1 MKKDILSAVSFGE
14 SMIRFSTKNFE
25 RIEQAHELEMRVAG
39 AESNFAI
46 AFVRLGGKAVW
57 ISKLTKD
64 PLGRFIANKIR
75 EHGVDVSNVIWTD
88 KYRVGLYF
96 IEFGKKPRVTQV
108 IYDRKDSAISNIDS
122 SEINWKVL
130 KDYDLFHITGI
141 TVALS
146 ENCKKAVETGIS
158 KAREVGTKVSFD
170 VNYRSK
176 LWSPE
181 EAFKALD
188 PILGKVD
195 ILFVTKEDAK
205 SVLKVDGSY
214 EEIITKLSERYNP
227 EVIVLTL
234 GSEGA
239 MALKDNKIYRA
250 EPYELEVVDR
260 IGAGDGSA
268 AGFAYEYLKGGDT
281 EKALSLGVAMAAFA
295 HTMPGDII
303 FAEKEEIESI
313 MRQKTTDIVR

>member
-1 MKKDILSAVSFGE
+1 
-14 SMIRFSTKNFE
+14 
-25 RIEQAHELEMRVAG
+25 
-39 AESNFAI
+39 
-46 AFVRLGGKAVW
+46 
-57 ISKLTKD
+57 
-64 PLGRFIANKIR
+64 LGRFIANKIR

-96 IEFGKKPRVTQV
+96 IELGKKPRTTQV
-108 IYDRKDSAISNIDS
+108 IYDRKGSAMSNIDL
-122 SEINWKVL
+122 SEINWNIL
-130 KDYDLFHITGI
+130 KDYDFFHVTGI

-146 ENCKKAVETGIS
+146 RNCKEAVESGIN
-158 KAREVGTKVSFD
+158 KAKEIGTKVSFD

-227 EVIVLTL
+227 EVIALTL

-260 IGAGDGSA
+260 IGAGDA
-268 AGFAYEYLKGGDT
+268 FDAGFVYEYLKSVEV
-281 EKALSLGVAMAAFA
+281 EKVLNLSVAMAAFA
-295 HTMPGDII
+295 HTIPGDII